1 MLRKIRTALLVVLA
15 AVLAVVVWQ
24 FLFPA
29 PSSIAAGDDYGPTP
43 RLLAPQSSLVP
54 TVRPAKAVGWSAGEM
69 PSAAKGLEVNAFVG
83 GLDHPRW
90 LYVLPNGDVLVAGSN
105 APPGSGLCSAMK
117 NLAASVVL
125 KYGGART
132 ESADR
137 ITLHRDTDGD
147 GAADESHVFADGLHS
162 PFGMALIGRDL
173 YVANADAVLRFE
185 YRPGQTSLAN
195 APEVVAEL
203 PAGRNHHWTKNI
215 LPSPDGRS
223 LFVTVGSNSNVGEC
237 GPDVEEGRA
246 AIHRLDL
253 DTGKLDLFAH
263 GLRNPVGLA
272 LEPSTGILW
281 TVVNERDELG
291 SDLVPDYITSVREGD
306 FFGWPYTYYGAN
318 PQPKLDSRWPAEHPP
333 ARRPDYAV
341 GAHTAPL
348 DIEFSYNSALPDK
361 WRSGLFVSQHGSWN
375 RQPRAGYRVIY
386 IPFTDGAP
394 DGMPEEI
401 VGAFLDADG
410 NARGRP
416 AGLAI
421 DSTGAL
427 LIADDVGNVIWR
439 VKQARTAA
447 SAPQK

>member
-1 MLRKIRTALLVVLA
+1 MLARLRNGLLVVVA
-15 AVLAVVVWQ
+15 AVLAVLVWQ

-29 PSSIAAGDDYGPTP
+29 PAVLIAGGDYGQTP
-43 RLLAPQSSLVP
+43 QLVAPQSRLVP
-54 TVRPAKAVGWSAGEM
+54 TVRPAKAVGWPAGET
-69 PSAAKGLEVNAFVG
+69 PSPASGLEINAFVS

-90 LYVLPNGDVLVAGSN
+90 LYVLPNGDVLVAESN
-105 APPGSGLCSAMK
+105 APAGSGLCSEMK

-132 ESADR
+132 ISADR

-147 GAADESHVFADGLHS
+147 GTADESHVFADKLHS
-162 PFGMALIGRDL
+162 PFGMALIGEDL
-173 YVANADAVLRFE
+173 YVANTDAVLRFT
-185 YRPGQTSLAN
+185 YTPGMTSLSTV
-195 APEVVAEL
+195 PEVITRL
-203 PAGRNHHWTKNI
+203 PSGKNHHWTKNI
-215 LPSPDGRS
+215 LSSPDKRS
-223 LFVTVGSNSNVGEC
+223 LFVTVGSNSNAGEC

-253 DTGKLDLFAH
+253 ETGKLELFAH

-272 LEPSTGILW
+272 LEPSTGTLW

-291 SDLVPDYITSVREGD
+291 SDLVPDYATSVREGD

-318 PQPKLDSRWPAEHPP
+318 PQPKLDSRWPDEHPP
-333 ARRPDYAV
+333 ARSPDYAV
-341 GAHTAPL
+341 GAHTASL
-348 DIEFSYNSALPDK
+348 DIEFSDGSALPGK
-361 WRSGLFVSQHGSWN
+361 WRNGLFVSQHGSWN
-375 RQPRAGYRVIY
+375 RQPRSGYRVIY
-386 IPFTDGAP
+386 IPFTNGAP
-394 DGMPEEI
+394 NGMPEEL
-401 VGAFLDADG
+401 VGGFLDADG

-439 VKQARTAA
+439 VK
-447 SAPQK
+447 

>member
-1 MLRKIRTALLVVLA
+1 MLRKIRIGLLVVLA

-29 PSSIAAGDDYGPTP
+29 PASLNEGGDYGPTP
-43 RLLAPQSSLVP
+43 KLVAPQTSLVP
-54 TVRPAKAVGWSAGEM
+54 TVRPAKAVGWLDGEM
-69 PSAAKGLEVNAFVG
+69 PSPASGLEIGAFVS

-90 LYVLPNGDVLVAGSN
+90 LYVLPNGDVLVAESN
-105 APPGSGLCSAMK
+105 APAGSGLCSGVK

-132 ESADR
+132 ASADR

-162 PFGMALIGRDL
+162 PFGMALIGENL
-173 YVANADAVLRFE
+173 YVANADAVLRFT
-185 YRPGQTSLAN
+185 YAPGMTSLPT
-195 APEVVAEL
+195 APEVISSL
-203 PAGRNHHWTKNI
+203 PSGKNHHWTKNI
-215 LPSPDGRS
+215 LPSPDQRS

-237 GPDVEEGRA
+237 GPEVEEGRA

-253 DTGKLDLFAH
+253 ETGQLELFAH
-263 GLRNPVGLA
+263 GLRNPVGMG
-272 LEPSTGILW
+272 LEPSTDTLW

-291 SDLVPDYITSVREGD
+291 SDLVPDYATSVRQGD
-306 FFGWPYTYYGAN
+306 FFGWPYTYYGEN
-318 PQPKLDSRWPAEHPP
+318 PQPRLDSRWPDEHPL
-333 ARRPDYAV
+333 ARTPDYAV
-341 GAHTAPL
+341 GAHTASL
-348 DIEFSYNSALPDK
+348 DIEFSYDSALPGE
-361 WRSGLFVSQHGSWN
+361 WRSGMFVSQHGSWN
-375 RQPRAGYRVIY
+375 RQPRSGYRVIY

-394 DGMPEEI
+394 DGVPEEI
-401 VGAFLDADG
+401 VGGFLDADG

-421 DSTGAL
+421 DGTGAL

-439 VKQARTAA
+439 VK
-447 SAPQK
+447 